1 MPGVTTA
8 ELVNEESPIVS
19 IDRDSK
25 VKFSTSG
32 IVVPPA
38 TGTGF
43 SFSLDFLNV
52 DLELRNLNI
61 NNRTKT
67 LDSEYLVAN

>member
-1 MPGVTTA
+1 MTSPVIPEVTTG

-25 VKFSTSG
+25 VKFSTSE
-32 IVVPPA
+32 IVGVSV
-38 TGTGF
+38 TGTDF

-52 DLELRNLNI
+52 DLELYNS
-61 NNRTKT
+61 NR
-67 LDSEYLVAN
+67 